1 MTTRRIEITTSAA
14 IAAICLSVMAEIPG
28 GHGNEKSPLP
38 APLTDNDFYV
48 PGSHQTE
55 KVELGRLL
63 FYDKILSG
71 NLNISCASCHHALTG
86 TGDGLSLPTGEGGR
100 GLGVTRNTG
109 TGSDSVVE
117 RVPRN
122 SPALYNLG
130 ARQFRRMFHDGRVE
144 VSRNHANGFNSPAGS
159 DLPAGLDNVLAV
171 QAMFP
176 VTSATE
182 MAGQTGE
189 NPQADAGDMPS
200 VWAIVEEKLNANP
213 AYVELFTAAFPDQV
227 AAAGDI
233 RYVHAA
239 NAISAYEAQVFRF
252 DNSPFDQ
259 YLRGDHLVLT
269 ARQKRGMKLFY
280 GKAGCAGCHSGALQ
294 TDHEFHAI
302 AMPQVGP
309 GKGDGLAGR
318 EDFGRERV
326 TGQARDRFRF
336 RTPSLRNLPLT
347 APYGHAGT
355 YASVESVV
363 RHHLNPTESLY
374 DYDLEQLL
382 LPSRAD
388 LDDTDR
394 LVAENSQAVAAI
406 AGANELSAM
415 QLKEEELREL
425 LAFLGALVD
434 PAALDLRTTVPRRVP
449 SGLPVLE

>member
-1 MTTRRIEITTSAA
+1 
-14 IAAICLSVMAEIPG
+14 
-28 GHGNEKSPLP
+28 
-38 APLTDNDFYV
+38 
-48 PGSHQTE
+48 
-55 KVELGRLL
+55 
-63 FYDKILSG
+63 
-71 NLNISCASCHHALTG
+71 
-86 TGDGLSLPTGEGGR
+86 
-100 GLGVTRNTG
+100 
-109 TGSDSVVE
+109 
-117 RVPRN
+117 
-122 SPALYNLG
+122 
-130 ARQFRRMFHDGRVE
+130 
-144 VSRNHANGFNSPAGS
+144 
-159 DLPAGLDNVLAV
+159 
-171 QAMFP
+171 
-176 VTSATE
+176 
-182 MAGQTGE
+182 
-189 NPQADAGDMPS
+189 
-200 VWAIVEEKLNANP
+200 
-213 AYVELFTAAFPDQV
+213 VELFTAAFPDQV